1 MLKKGLASWDD
12 FCAPAPRTLRSA
24 GYSLLLQIAMGD
36 DGRNRNHPSRLR
48 ELIPAASL
56 NDLFEPPGTGRAWLI
71 LFLLL
76 PVWGFAGCAGS
87 PPLRDGYPA
96 GYPVGYVERGVASW
110 YGPGF
115 HGNRT
120 ANGERFDMHQF
131 TAAHRTLPLGSVAQ
145 VRSLSNGRTVTVRIN
160 DRGPF
165 ARGRIL
171 DLSMAAAQRLGMTGP
186 GTDKVEV
193 RVVGYQ
199 GRPGAFGYLR
209 VQVASFAEQGNA
221 QTLAGN
227 LRGQYPDVRIE
238 VVELSAGR
246 RYRVHVGR
254 FSSERQAQAVADR
267 IESQLQVEPL
277 VVRDDT

>member
-1 MLKKGLASWDD
+1 MLKK
-12 FCAPAPRTLRSA
+12 APNFVLGRSHRSTYGTKPTGGKVTLRSHLIEA
-24 GYSLLLQIAMGD
+24 SGSSEAWYVPPRGPRSTAALLD
-36 DGRNRNHPSRLR
+36 
-48 ELIPAASL
+48 
-56 NDLFEPPGTGRAWLI
+56 DLFEHPGAGRAWV
-71 LFLLL
+71 FLLL
-76 PVWGFAGCAGS
+76 LLAASGFAGCAGS
-87 PPLRDGYPA
+87 PARHA

-120 ANGERFDMHQF
+120 ANGERYDMHRL

-165 ARGRIL
+165 ARGRII
-171 DLSMAAAQRLGMTGP
+171 DLSLAAAEGLGMIGQ
-186 GTDKVEV
+186 GTDRVEM
-193 RVVGYQ
+193 RVIGYQ
-199 GRPGAFGYLR
+199 GRPGGFGALR
-209 VQVASFAEQGNA
+209 VQVASFAERINA
-221 QTLAGN
+221 QALAGK
-227 LRGQYPDVRIE
+227 LREEYPDIRIE
-238 VVELSAGR
+238 VVELSDGR

-254 FSSERQAQAVADR
+254 FASERQAQAVADR

>member
-1 MLKKGLASWDD
+1 MLKK
-12 FCAPAPRTLRSA
+12 APNFVLGRSHRSTYGKKYA
-24 GYSLLLQIAMGD
+24 
-36 DGRNRNHPSRLR
+36 SRLS
-48 ELIPAASL
+48 LPPAL
-56 NDLFEPPGTGRAWLI
+56 LDDLFEHPGAGRAWV
-71 LFLLL
+71 FLLL
-76 PVWGFAGCAGS
+76 LLAASGFGGCAGS
-87 PPLRDGYPA
+87 PARHA

-120 ANGERFDMHQF
+120 ANGERYDMHRL

-165 ARGRIL
+165 ARGRII
-171 DLSMAAAQRLGMTGP
+171 DLSLAAAEGLAMIGQ
-186 GTDKVEV
+186 GTDRVEV
-193 RVVGYQ
+193 RVIGYQ
-199 GRPGAFGYLR
+199 GRPGAFGSLR
-209 VQVASFAEQGNA
+209 VQVASFAERINA
-221 QTLAGN
+221 QALAGK
-227 LRGQYPDVRIE
+227 LRGQYPDVRVE
-238 VVELSAGR
+238 VVELSGGR

-254 FSSERQAQAVADR
+254 FDSERQAQAVADR